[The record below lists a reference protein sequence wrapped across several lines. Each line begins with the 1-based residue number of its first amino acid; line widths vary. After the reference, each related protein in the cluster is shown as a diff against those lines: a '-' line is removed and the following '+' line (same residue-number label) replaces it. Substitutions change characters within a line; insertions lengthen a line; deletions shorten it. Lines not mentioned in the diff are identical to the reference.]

1 MKLNCGAKRNHY
13 SMFNVGRSM
22 FDVHL
27 SKQPSTFGAD
37 QGSAPKS
44 QRYNFINKTKPSPP
58 QGGTMAIIARIVK
71 IFKADIHGV
80 MDQLEDR
87 RLLLK
92 QHLRDMEEVLHHKE
106 AKLRKMTADHNQ
118 RQKNLVGYRQQWEA
132 LDHDL
137 TVALRKNKDD
147 IARMLIRKMKPLENM
162 CEELTR
168 QLEALNEEMI
178 QFKNHLQQQRLR
190 YEQLKYRTTEYL
202 HKTQRQQ
209 WENDVIDPVFVDGY
223 EALNDEEI
231 ELELLKRKE
240 ALEAHRES
248 VPN

>member
-1 MKLNCGAKRNHY
+1 
-13 SMFNVGRSM
+13 
-22 FDVHL
+22 
-27 SKQPSTFGAD
+27 
-37 QGSAPKS
+37 
-44 QRYNFINKTKPSPP
+44 
-58 QGGTMAIIARIVK
+58 
-71 IFKADIHGV
+71 
-80 MDQLEDR
+80 
-87 RLLLK
+87 
-92 QHLRDMEEVLHHKE
+92 MEEVLHHKE
-106 AKLRKMTADHNQ
+106 TKLRKMTADHNQ
-118 RQKNLVGYRQQWEA
+118 RQKNLAGYRQQWEA

-137 TVALRKNKDD
+137 TVALRKKKDD

-168 QLEALNEEMI
+168 HLEALNEEMI

-202 HKTQRQQ
+202 HKTQTQQ
-209 WENDVIDPVFVDGY
+209 WEKDVIDPVSADGY

-248 VPN
+248 VPI